1 MKKSPLKNFFRIV
14 PLVLLLSAVMFV
26 SKTFAAT
33 TNVGFLVLNYAGDPP
48 LFHEVNIAPGFNII
62 KTVSV
67 TNTGQASH
75 SLSIA
80 VSGKL
85 GELAK
90 VLEIEPR
97 DGDTH
102 IPFWRKPIV
111 DIAKDP
117 ASDLIFASIAPGQTK
132 ILEMAAYLPEDIGN
146 EYQNKSTDAFDF
158 VLTSEDEDNPSN
170 NNSNSNFNANANTNS
185 GAGDNTNGS
194 AGSIALGNTSGS
206 ASSIA
211 RIGAG
216 RILSLSNTNSSGVAE
231 STNTNANPAVIQIGG
246 DDDGQAEGAATND
259 QKWCFWWWVLLI
271 LLFLFLALYEYVTR
285 KLRNIF
291 YEFWPIFAGALVVVV
306 HWILHDYYRPV
317 KWCGWTFY
325 LILIALV
332 LLYYIVRLYIRKNTA
347 TTRKK

>member
-1 MKKSPLKNFFRIV
+1 MKKSPLKHFFRV
-14 PLVLLLSAVMFV
+14 LTLVLLLSAVMFV

-48 LFHEVNIAPGFNII
+48 LFHEINIAPGFNII

-102 IPFWRKPIV
+102 SPFWRKTIE

-117 ASDLIFASIAPGQTK
+117 ASDKIFTSIAPGQTK

-146 EYQNKSTDAFDF
+146 EYQNMSTGAFDF
-158 VLTSEDEDNPSN
+158 ILTSEDEDSPSN
-170 NNSNSNFNANANTNS
+170 NNSNSNSNANFNTNS
-185 GAGDNTNGS
+185 VVGGNTN
-194 AGSIALGNTSGS
+194 GS

-211 RIGAG
+211 RISAG
-216 RILSLSNTNSSGVAE
+216 QILSLSNTNSSSVAE
-231 STNTNANPAVIQIGG
+231 DSNTNANPAVIQIGK
-246 DDDGQAEGAATND
+246 DENGQAEGAATSD
-259 QKWCFWWWVLLI
+259 QKWCFWWWALLV
-271 LLFLFLALYEYVTR
+271 LLFLFLALYEYVVR

-291 YEFWPIFAGALVVVV
+291 YEFWPVFAGALTAVV

-332 LLYYIVRLYIRKNTA
+332 LIYYIARFYIRKHPKVA
-347 TTRKK
+347 AKKK